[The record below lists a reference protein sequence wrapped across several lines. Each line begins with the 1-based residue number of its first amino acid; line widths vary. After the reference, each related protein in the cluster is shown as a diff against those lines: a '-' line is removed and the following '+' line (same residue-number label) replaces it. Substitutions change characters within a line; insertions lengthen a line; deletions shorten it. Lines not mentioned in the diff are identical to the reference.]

1 MESGN
6 CVKEALASSAMTY
19 LFLKCQK
26 HASSPKVLQ
35 NLPQAQALYSG
46 GLRTLLSP
54 NSLCLPQDRPMNRGV
69 ETRNMPLIRKPADRE
84 DGRLMSQNDHLSGLD
99 ASFFYRT
106 REKQ

>member
-19 LFLKCQK
+19 LFLN
-26 HASSPKVLQ
+26 ASSPKVLQ

-99 ASFFYRT
+99 ASFFYRI
-106 REKQ
+106 REGEAVRK